1 MTTDL
6 APVEIPYARVLPP
19 PLPTLIEMLR
29 YLIEEIAGMLI
40 EALPYSSAF
49 SRAEMWGALQA
60 YAVLAVFLVKKP
72 GAVDLSA
79 TASRAR

>member
-1 MTTDL
+1 MTTD
-6 APVEIPYARVLPP
+6 PVSGDIPYARALPP
-19 PLPTLIEMLR
+19 PPPTLIEMLR

-72 GAVDLSA
+72 VAVDLST